1 MTLTRWTRLAAVW
14 LMGVGVLLVGAFA
27 WGFAE
32 RLMDGFEGGF
42 DPMDGIVVVVFS
54 TVAGAHIAAG
64 FGIWQ
69 GRRWGALLGFV
80 FAVLGLLISAL
91 GLLEEWFAVLPLA
104 GYAATLVVLV
114 QAIRAWQP
122 EPPAG

>member
-1 MTLTRWTRLAAVW
+1 MTVTRWTRLAAVW

-27 WGFAE
+27 WGFIE

-64 FGIWQ
+64 FGVWQ

-91 GLLEEWFAVLPLA
+91 GLLVEWVAVLPLA
-104 GYAATLVVLV
+104 GFAATSVVLV
-114 QAIRAWQP
+114 HAIRAWRP
-122 EPPAG
+122 EPPAV

>member
-1 MTLTRWTRLAAVW
+1 MSVAPVARAERFAAVW
-14 LMGVGVLLVGAFA
+14 LAGIGVLLVGAFA
-27 WGFAE
+27 WGFVEHDFGA
-32 RLMDGFEGGF
+32 GF

-64 FGIWQ
+64 FGVWQ

-104 GYAATLVVLV
+104 GCAATSVVLV

-122 EPPAG
+122 EPPAE

>member
-1 MTLTRWTRLAAVW
+1 MSRAARFGAVW

-27 WGFAE
+27 WGFVE
-32 RLMDGFEGGF
+32 RLMEGFEGGF

-54 TVAGAHIAAG
+54 TVAAAHIAAG
-64 FGIWQ
+64 MGVWR
-69 GRRWGALLGFV
+69 GHRWGAMLGIV
-80 FAVLGLLISAL
+80 FAVIGLLACVL

-114 QAIRAWQP
+114 QATQAWRP
-122 EPPAG
+122 EPSAE

>member
-1 MTLTRWTRLAAVW
+1 MTRWTRLAAVW

-27 WGFAE
+27 WGFVE

-64 FGIWQ
+64 FGVWQ

-91 GLLEEWFAVLPLA
+91 GLLEEWFAVLPLT
-104 GYAATLVVLV
+104 GYAATSVVLV